1 MARKHF
7 ISAIAAL
14 SLMAC
19 TERPITGYCVGKRFV
34 AAHTERYYNT
44 ALKMPQTRHIP
55 DRYTIWVADS
65 TGSHPVLV
73 DKRTFEAT
81 KHGEYV
87 RLRREGLT
95 ETDEE

>member
-19 TERPITGYCVGKRFV
+19 NERPITGYCVGKRFV
-34 AAHTERYYNT
+34 AAHTERYYT
-44 ALKMPQTRHIP
+44 TMPRVPHTRHIP
-55 DRYTIWVADS
+55 DRYIIWVADS
-65 TGSHPVLV
+65 TGSRPVLV

-87 RLRREGLT
+87 RLRREGSA
-95 ETDEE
+95 EADEE